1 MLHSRS
7 TGGIQRQYEEQLDPC
22 VEELLLHDATT
33 DNTNTTTTVS
43 SLDVQVDDVVY
54 DIGDVMLFPTNPP
67 GGATLEDLE
76 FILGT

>member
-1 MLHSRS
+1 M
-7 TGGIQRQYEEQLDPC
+7 QQQEQYDPC

-33 DNTNTTTTVS
+33 NTTTTTTVS

-54 DIGDVMLFPTNPP
+54 DIGDVMLFSVSPP
-67 GGATLEDLE
+67 GATLDELE